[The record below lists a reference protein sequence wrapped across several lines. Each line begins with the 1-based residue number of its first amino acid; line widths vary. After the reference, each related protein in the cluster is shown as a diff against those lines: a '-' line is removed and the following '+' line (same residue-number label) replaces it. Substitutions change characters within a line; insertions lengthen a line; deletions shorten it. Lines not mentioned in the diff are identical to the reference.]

1 MGMYMAE
8 IQFEWNESNTDHIAR
23 HGVTPVEVEEVIAG
37 DPIVLQVQ
45 FRNGERRVLC
55 AGRTAKGRTIAVVYT
70 IRKGRVRVVTA
81 FPAKRSVGRG
91 YEKGKGSRHG

>member
-23 HGVTPVEVEEVIAG
+23 HGVTPVEAEEVIAG
-37 DPIVLQVQ
+37 GPIVLQVQ

-55 AGRTAKGRTIAVVYT
+55 AGRTAKGRAITVVYT
-70 IRKGRVRVVTA
+70 VRKSRVRVVTA
-81 FPAKRSVGRG
+81 FPAKRSVREGL
-91 YEKGKGSRHG
+91 

>member
-8 IQFEWNESNTDHIAR
+8 LQFEWNENNTDHIAR
-23 HGVTPVEVEEVIAG
+23 HGVTPVEAEEVIAR

-45 FRNGERRVLC
+45 FRKGERRVLC
-55 AGRTAKGRTIAVVYT
+55 AGRTVKGRAITVVYT

-81 FPAKRSVGRG
+81 FPAKRRVREGL
-91 YEKGKGSRHG
+91 